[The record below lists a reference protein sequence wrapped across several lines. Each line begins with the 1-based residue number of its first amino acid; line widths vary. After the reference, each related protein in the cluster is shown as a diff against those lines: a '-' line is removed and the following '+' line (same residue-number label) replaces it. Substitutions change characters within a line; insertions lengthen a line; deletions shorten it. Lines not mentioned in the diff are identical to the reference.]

1 MRAAARRVLPLL
13 RVAWPW
19 LLLATIAALGWGE
32 LKQID
37 LVEVR
42 RLLRATDASLVLML
56 LAGTAANLM
65 VAGLYD
71 VAGLGPRTLPPAPS
85 ARWGVGVVSFAWTNF
100 LTVGPLAGP
109 ALRLWL
115 YRPMQVSAARARHGL
130 AVILASFTLGLGVW
144 CLAVWLPLPGV
155 LEGPGVRTLLAA
167 AFGAAVA
174 ALWRSGVVPRTR
186 PPGSDLQVSPFAL
199 LSIAVLDWLLAW
211 AVFHLAVEGTHGDV
225 PTAFSLRVFFTGQ
238 LVGLA
243 SFVPGGLGTADLY
256 WGVRLATLAGGH
268 DRVVAALL
276 LYRLVYYVLPF
287 LVATAVLA
295 GHLVR
300 GGRRMAVFVRTGL
313 ASYAFLCGAV
323 LLASAAS
330 PALHDRMRFLEE
342 TAPVALVEV
351 SHGLS
356 VAMGFLL
363 LVVAR
368 GLARGYRG
376 SRRVA
381 LALFA
386 AGALATFAKGLDY
399 EEALLLVVAV
409 VLLVVFRQ
417 AFDRPGRLHPSLE
430 YLVSTAVFAVLL
442 FVAVGAGSFA
452 RFAPLED
459 VFARFETPAQS
470 ARYGR
475 GLLVLVVVV
484 VVSALRLGQR
494 ARAPDVLPGEEEIE
508 RALEEARRHGHT
520 SSALL
525 VATGDKALFRLE
537 PGAPD
542 YVAYRTAGRF
552 LVAYADPVCRPGLE
566 RALLAAFLT
575 HAADHDRDVLLYQV
589 TPAVLPLCHD
599 FGFTFFKLGEEAIV
613 DLARFDL
620 KGNKAKSWR
629 HALNAVERQGGRFEV
644 VEGQALEAR
653 LPELRRVSDA
663 WLDSKRGGEKG
674 FSIGRFDETYL
685 RRFPCALV
693 LDAQGAVVAFANV
706 LAGSRGG
713 EMTVDLMRH
722 LDPDGQQGLRGAMEY
737 LFLRLMMDA
746 KQQGFARFNL
756 GMAPLA
762 AVGEVKWARPI
773 ERLAHRF
780 FLSYGEAWYNYQ
792 GLRRFKEKFDPIW
805 EPRYLAYP
813 RPWDW
818 PLAVTSATLLISGG
832 WRALI
837 PFRARGGTA

>member
-1 MRAAARRVLPLL
+1 MSAAVRRVLPLL
-13 RVAWPW
+13 RIAWPW

-37 LVEVR
+37 LVAVR
-42 RLLRATDASLVLML
+42 RILRATDTSLVLAL
-56 LAGTAANLM
+56 LAVTAANLA

-71 VAGLGPRTLPPAPS
+71 VAGLGPRTLPPTPS
-85 ARWGVGVVSFAWTNF
+85 ARWAVGIASFAWSNF

-115 YRPMQVSAARARHGL
+115 YRPLEVGAARARHGL

-144 CLAVWLPLPGV
+144 CLAVWLPLPEA
-155 LEGPGVRTLLAA
+155 LERPGLRAGLAVA
-167 AFGAAVA
+167 LGLAVA
-174 ALWRSGVVPRTR
+174 ALWHSGIVPRTR
-186 PPGSDLQVSPFAL
+186 PPDADLRTSPFAL
-199 LSIAVLDWLLAW
+199 LSIAVVDWLLAW

-225 PTAFSLRVFFTGQ
+225 PAGFSLRVFFTGQ

-287 LVATAVLA
+287 LAATAVLA

-330 PALHDRMRFLEE
+330 PALHERMRFLEE

-381 LALFA
+381 LALFS

-399 EEALLLVVAV
+399 EEALLLMVAV
-409 VLLVVFRQ
+409 VLLVVFRH

-430 YLVSTAVFAVLL
+430 YLVSTALFAVLL
-442 FVAVGAGSFA
+442 FAAVGAGSFA
-452 RFAPLED
+452 GFAPLE
-459 VFARFETPAQS
+459 S
-470 ARYGR
+470 ARYAR
-475 GLLVLVVVV
+475 GLLVLVVVA

-494 ARAPDVLPGEEEIE
+494 ARAPDVLPGEPEIQ
-508 RALEEARRHGHT
+508 RALEEARQHGHT

-525 VATGDKALFRLE
+525 VATGDKALFRAE

-542 YVAYRTAGRF
+542 HIAYRTAGRF
-552 LVAYADPVCRPGLE
+552 LIAYADPVCRPGLE

-575 HAADHDRDVLLYQV
+575 HAADHDREVLLYQV
-589 TPAVLPLCHD
+589 TPAMLPLCHD
-599 FGFTFFKLGEEAIV
+599 FGFTFFKLGEEAVV

-629 HALNAVERQGGRFEV
+629 HALHAVERQGGRFEV
-644 VEGQALEAR
+644 VQGEALEAR

-663 WLDSKRGGEKG
+663 WLEHKRGSEKG

-693 LDAQGAVVAFANV
+693 VDSHGAVVAFANV
-706 LAGSRGG
+706 LSGPRGE

-722 LDPDGQQGLRGAMEY
+722 LDPDAQQGLRGAMEY
-737 LFLRLMMDA
+737 LFLNLMLEA
-746 KQQGFARFNL
+746 KGHGFVRFNL

-762 AVGEVKWARPI
+762 AVGELKWARPI

-780 FLSYGEAWYNYQ
+780 FVSYGEAWYNYQ
-792 GLRRFKEKFDPIW
+792 GLRRFKEKFDPAW

-832 WRALI
+832 WRSLI
-837 PFRARGGTA
+837 PFRARGGAA

>member
-1 MRAAARRVLPLL
+1 MSAAVRRVLPFL

-19 LLLATIAALGWGE
+19 LLLGTIAALGWGE

-42 RLLRATDASLVLML
+42 RLLHGTDGSLVLAL
-56 LAGTAANLM
+56 LALTAANLA

-71 VAGLGPRTLPPAPS
+71 VAALGPRALPPSSS
-85 ARWGVGVVSFAWTNF
+85 ARWSVGVVSFAWSNF

-115 YRPMQVSAARARHGL
+115 YRRMDVGGPRARHGL
-130 AVILASFTLGLGVW
+130 AVILATFTLGL
-144 CLAVWLPLPGV
+144 AVWTLAASLPLPEILG
-155 LEGPGVRTLLAA
+155 GPGVRMSLAVLL
-167 AFGAAVA
+167 GAAVA
-174 ALWRSGVVPRTR
+174 ALWRSGRVPRTM
-186 PPGSDLQVSPFAL
+186 PPSADLQVRPFVL

-211 AVFHLAVEGTHGDV
+211 AVFHLTLEAIHGGV
-225 PTAFSLRVFFTGQ
+225 TPGFSLPVFFVGQ

-243 SFVPGGLGTADLY
+243 SFVPGGLGTADVY
-256 WGVRLATLAGGH
+256 WSVRLASLAGGH

-276 LYRLVYYVLPF
+276 LYRLIYYVLPF

-351 SHGLS
+351 SHGAS

-417 AFDRPGRLHPSLE
+417 AFDRPGQLHPSLE
-430 YLVSTAVFAVLL
+430 YVVSTAVFAVLL
-442 FVAVGAGSFA
+442 FAAVGAGSFA
-452 RFAPLED
+452 RFAPIED

-470 ARYGR
+470 ARYER
-475 GLLVLVVVV
+475 GLLVLVVVAV
-484 VVSALRLGQR
+484 LSALRLGQR
-494 ARAPDVLPGEEEIE
+494 ARAPDVLPGEAEIA
-508 RALEEARRHGHT
+508 RAVEEARRHGHT
-520 SSALL
+520 SAALL
-525 VATGDKALFRLE
+525 VATGDKALFRME
-537 PGAPD
+537 AEGPD
-542 YVAYRTAGRF
+542 YIAYRTAGRF
-552 LVAYADPVCRPGLE
+552 LIAYADPVCRPGLE
-566 RALLAAFLT
+566 RPLLAAFLT
-575 HAADHDRDVLLYQV
+575 HAADHDREVLLYQV
-589 TPAVLPLCHD
+589 TPAVLPVAHD
-599 FGFTFFKLGEEAIV
+599 FGFTFFKLGEEAVV
-613 DLARFDL
+613 DLTVFDL

-629 HALNAVERQGGRFEV
+629 HAMNTVERQGGHFEV
-644 VEGQALEAR
+644 VEGSALEER

-663 WLDSKRGGEKG
+663 WLEHKRGGEKG
-674 FSIGRFDETYL
+674 FSIGRFDEAYL

-706 LAGSRGG
+706 LAGPRGG

-722 LDPDGQQGLRGAMEY
+722 LDPDKQQGLRGAMEY
-737 LFLRLMMDA
+737 LFLSLMLQA
-746 KQQGFARFNL
+746 KGHGFSRFNL

-762 AVGEVKWARPI
+762 AVGELKWARPI

-780 FLSYGEAWYNYQ
+780 VSYGEAWYNYQ
-792 GLRRFKEKFDPIW
+792 GLRRFKEKFDPAW

-837 PFRARGGTA
+837 PFRTRGGTV